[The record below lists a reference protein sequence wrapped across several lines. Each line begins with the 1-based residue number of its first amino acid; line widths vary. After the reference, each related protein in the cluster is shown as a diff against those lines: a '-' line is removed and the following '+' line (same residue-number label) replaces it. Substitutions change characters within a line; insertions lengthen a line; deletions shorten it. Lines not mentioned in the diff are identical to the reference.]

1 MSRFVRSNWFLLPF
15 VLASAVFLV
24 NTQYQAR
31 HTFMDLET
39 ATQQSRALD
48 TEREVLQVEK
58 REAASNTKVEH
69 LARTELGMRNS
80 PAGAVRYVRAP
91 AKTVANPG
99 ALAALRGQP

>member
-58 REAASNTKVEH
+58 REAASNTNIEQ
-69 LARTELGMRNS
+69 LARTQLGMRSS
-80 PAGAVRYVRAP
+80 PAGSVRYVRIPATATAP
-91 AKTVANPG
+91 APLG
-99 ALAALRGQP
+99 GRP